1 MQQAGGSAGMDD
13 LIGEERRN
21 AKADRGAGD
30 GLGRVGSGRG
40 RALLACCWA
49 CCVLPACLCE
59 VKQGFVERGPHCWS
73 SHDGLNM
80 LVANQPLV
88 RYEGA
93 LKGQRPGSLGAWVPG
108 VWLSRCVGL
117 QAVLLTEESLR
128 GFDCDWCSEAVA
140 YYVLLE
146 FPQVVLPISTMVEV
160 LECACGQSL
169 HKIAVWSRRLFSRAS
184 TAIVAESSRP

>member
-1 MQQAGGSAGMDD
+1 MDAASGGSAGMDDD

-59 VKQGFVERGPHCWS
+59 VKQGFVGRGPHCWS
-73 SHDGLNM
+73 SHDGYNM
-80 LVANQPLV
+80 LAANQPLV

-93 LKGQRPGSLGAWVPG
+93 LKGQRPGCLAVGSLG
-108 VWLSRCVGL
+108 SH
-117 QAVLLTEESLR
+117 SL
-128 GFDCDWCSEAVA
+128 
-140 YYVLLE
+140 
-146 FPQVVLPISTMVEV
+146 
-160 LECACGQSL
+160 CG
-169 HKIAVWSRRLFSRAS
+169 IAGGAD
-184 TAIVAESSRP
+184 